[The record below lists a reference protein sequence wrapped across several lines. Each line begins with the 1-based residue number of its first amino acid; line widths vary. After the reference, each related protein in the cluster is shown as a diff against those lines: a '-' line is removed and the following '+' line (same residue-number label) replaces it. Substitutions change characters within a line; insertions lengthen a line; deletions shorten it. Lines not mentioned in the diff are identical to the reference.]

1 MITRHKGNHPVTK
14 VRFQAEIGPESG
26 SLPYKIVALRE
37 AHQYYLAAAT
47 ALCAGIEPNGE
58 RVAVP
63 AGQQT
68 QSPGLDSY
76 DAIVA
81 ACKEAWNFLIN
92 DPERIRS
99 IGTRDWA
106 CVSI

>member
-1 MITRHKGNHPVTK
+1 VQLGLVQTYNLNCTRAPIKVATLEQLTETREPGHRTAFCSLEGPNMGGRMICTR
-14 VRFQAEIGPESG
+14 AW
-26 SLPYKIVALRE
+26 
-37 AHQYYLAAAT
+37 
-47 ALCAGIEPNGE
+47 
-58 RVAVP
+58 
-63 AGQQT
+63 
-68 QSPGLDSY
+68 DSY